1 MKLKLNKYKNY
12 GCMLKS
18 EKNPDSLTKF
28 YWSFYELNNKVYS
41 LQHIEYFNK
50 NVLINTDFELSY
62 TEQKLKNGSTINYKF
77 GQDFFQWFDNS
88 PSINDVIN
96 NIHPSKKEENF
107 IIDFY
112 KSNIIQNKEE
122 ESEIINFSF

>member
-1 MKLKLNKYKNY
+1 MLRSKDNPKNQT
-12 GCMLKS
+12 
-18 EKNPDSLTKF
+18 EKF
-28 YWSFYELNNKVYS
+28 YWSFYELNNNKIYS
-41 LQHIEYFNK
+41 LQYIEYFDK

-77 GQDFFQWFDNS
+77 GQDFFQWFDNV